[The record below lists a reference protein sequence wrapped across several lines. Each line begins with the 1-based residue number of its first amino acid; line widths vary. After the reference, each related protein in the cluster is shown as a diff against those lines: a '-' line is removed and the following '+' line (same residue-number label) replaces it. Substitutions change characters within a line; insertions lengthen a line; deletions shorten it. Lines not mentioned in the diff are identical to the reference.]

1 MGKKSSPAAPE
12 PIDASKSMGEY
23 LFGKDFSSFQGITDP
38 ELQKRLIG
46 AEKEFRPQYTAL
58 ELADIN
64 VMAQGLGDQ
73 KGLFQLLEEQSR
85 QAGELQ
91 RSELQKQRGEDVAA
105 LQEFSPQVVEA
116 YRAADPY
123 STGLADLAS
132 RRAQKDLGLGA
143 KGQQLLASKLK
154 AAGKAEQKLLKAGA
168 SLADLTP
175 TEQEALL
182 KKRGME
188 FAESTG
194 QLSPLEQ
201 RNVQQQARLASQSRG
216 REMGSLGQY
225 GEMQAR
231 MSEELGKRERE
242 MALGSQLLGQEAGL
256 RAQRMGLGAGM
267 LSSSELMAAQ
277 RRAELL
283 QKQQL
288 GAGLIG
294 QEASIGS
301 QRLGQAYGMQRGI
314 SGDLGAT
321 ILGRPSQS
329 IGLGGQV
336 LGHAQ
341 QGAAGQMGPQLF
353 DPNMGVNIA
362 MQNQANQTNY
372 AGAMAQAGAARSAGT
387 MGMLGKLGGAA
398 IGLCW
403 VAREVYGESN
413 PNWLKFRSWLL
424 SDAPS
429 WFVKLY
435 AKHGERFAKFI
446 SNKPLLKSA
455 IRSWMNSK
463 I

>member
-1 MGKKSSPAAPE
+1 
-12 PIDASKSMGEY
+12 
-23 LFGKDFSSFQGITDP
+23 
-38 ELQKRLIG
+38 
-46 AEKEFRPQYTAL
+46 
-58 ELADIN
+58 
-64 VMAQGLGDQ
+64 
-73 KGLFQLLEEQSR
+73 
-85 QAGELQ
+85 
-91 RSELQKQRGEDVAA
+91 
-105 LQEFSPQVVEA
+105 
-116 YRAADPY
+116 
-123 STGLADLAS
+123 
-132 RRAQKDLGLGA
+132 
-143 KGQQLLASKLK
+143 
-154 AAGKAEQKLLKAGA
+154 
-168 SLADLTP
+168 
-175 TEQEALL
+175 
-182 KKRGME
+182 
-188 FAESTG
+188 
-194 QLSPLEQ
+194 
-201 RNVQQQARLASQSRG
+201 
-216 REMGSLGQY
+216 MGSLGQY

-242 MALGSQLLGQEAGL
+242 MAIGSQLLGQEAGL

-294 QEASIGS
+294 QGASIGS

-329 IGLGGQV
+329 IGLGGQM
-336 LGHAQ
+336 LGQAQ

-362 MQNQANQTNY
+362 MQNQSNQTNY

-387 MGMLGKLGGAA
+387 MGMLGTLGGAA

-413 PNWLKFRSWLL
+413 ENWLKFRGWLL
-424 SDAPS
+424 SDAPA

-435 AKHGERFAKFI
+435 ARHGERFAKFI

>member
-1 MGKKSSPAAPE
+1 
-12 PIDASKSMGEY
+12 
-23 LFGKDFSSFQGITDP
+23 
-38 ELQKRLIG
+38 
-46 AEKEFRPQYTAL
+46 
-58 ELADIN
+58 
-64 VMAQGLGDQ
+64 
-73 KGLFQLLEEQSR
+73 
-85 QAGELQ
+85 
-91 RSELQKQRGEDVAA
+91 
-105 LQEFSPQVVEA
+105 VVEA

-123 STGLADLAS
+123 STGLADLQS
-132 RRAQKDLGLGA
+132 QQAQDIIG
-143 KGQQLLASKLK
+143 
-154 AAGKAEQKLLKAGA
+154 AGA
-168 SLADLTP
+168 SEA
-175 TEQEALL
+175 EQLL
-182 KKRGME
+182 GKRGLE
-188 FAESTG
+188 LASSTG
-194 QLSPLEQ
+194 QLTPLEQ
-201 RNVQQQARLASQSRG
+201 RNVQQQARLAAQSRG

-225 GEMQAR
+225 GEMQSR
-231 MSEELGKRERE
+231 MAEELTKRERE
-242 MALGSQLLGQEAGL
+242 MQMGSALLGQQAGL
-256 RAQRMGLGAGM
+256 QQQRFGQGQQA
-267 LSSSELMAAQ
+267 
-277 RRAELL
+277 L
-283 QKQQL
+283 Q
-288 GAGLIG
+288 
-294 QEASIGS
+294 S
-301 QRLGQAYGMQRGI
+301 AYGMQRGI

-362 MQNQANQTNY
+362 MQNQANQTSY
-372 AGAMAQAGAARSAGT
+372 GGAMAQAGAARSAGT
-387 MGMLGKLGGAA
+387 MGMLGTLGGAA

-435 AKHGERFAKFI
+435 ARHGERFAKFI